1 MFTQNHNA
9 TNQPSDTLPAISG
22 AKIRAWLKISQLATA
37 RNIKYDAVPD
47 YFIKSDKKRP

>member
-9 TNQPSDTLPAISG
+9 TYQPSDTLPAISG
-22 AKIRAWLKISQLATA
+22 AKIRTWLKISQLATA